1 MELKKALILAGG
13 YGSRISQVEP
23 NLPKALI
30 SVTDKPILYFIIKEL
45 IKNEIEEFYF
55 SLGYMASQIIDYM
68 KNNFPNLNCIFH
80 IESEPLGTGGAVRNT
95 LKQLLLKIHQQELI
109 QQKKLG

>member
-30 SVTDKPILYFIIKEL
+30 CTDKPILYFIIKEL

-80 IESEPLGTGGAVRNT
+80 R
-95 LKQLLLKIHQQELI
+95 K
-109 QQKKLG
+109 